1 MNISQFSPPAKSA
14 RASAHPGKRD
24 LTTRSSSGQLEPT
37 SAVLTAA
44 VSSATTKRLLRMWL
58 APPVAQFPDSLARRR
73 ADSLKRTDIL
83 LLVQGPENWPLGS
96 ASNPIV

>member
-1 MNISQFSPPAKSA
+1 MHI
-14 RASAHPGKRD
+14 RALTRRIQVVGT
-24 LTTRSSSGQLEPT
+24 LYTTRSSSGQLEPT

-44 VSSATTKRLLRMWL
+44 VSSATIRRLLRMWL